1 MSIDIEA
8 AAGRLRGVAHRT
20 PVVTS
25 TQLDERLGARIFLKA
40 ENLQRMG
47 AFKFRGAYNRVST
60 LSTAE
65 RAAGVVTSSSGN
77 HAQALALAARLCDA
91 RATILMPSDA
101 PDSKRAATRGLR
113 RDGGRLRPLHR
124 RSRRADRGARRRA
137 GRHGR
142 PCLRRPVHHLRS
154 RDGRPR
160 ARRGDGRAGRAA
172 GLHRRGGLLAG
183 CSLAVKSRYP
193 ATRVYGVE
201 PEASDDWQRSLAAG
215 RRVRVDV
222 ASTVA
227 DGQQLPTPGEL
238 NFAVA
243 RDLLAGI
250 VTVTD
255 DEVISAM
262 RFLFERM
269 KLVVEPS
276 GASALAA
283 LLAGKLDVRGLRVGV
298 TALGRQH
305 RRGPLR
311 FAGPLRAARQLSG
324 SSERERSICSSP
336 ASRCS
341 RADAARCSACCS
353 AACARRAAS
362 SAASRSRSATAR
374 WVSASLASAS
384 ADSSWR
390 SPSAA
395 RARDSTRR

>member
-1 MSIDIEA
+1 MSRIDQIDVEA
-8 AAGRLRGVAHRT
+8 AAHRLRGVAHRT
-20 PVVTS
+20 PVLTS
-25 TQLDERLGARIFLKA
+25 TQLDRRLGGRIFLKA

-60 LSTAE
+60 LSAAA

-101 PDSKRAATRGLR
+101 PESKRAATR
-113 RDGGRLRPLHR
+113 DYGGAVVDFDRYT
-124 RSRRADRGARRRA
+124 ADRDALTAALADELGATVVHAYDDPYIISGA
-137 GRHGR
+137 GT
-142 PCLRRPVHHLRS
+142 
-154 RDGRPR
+154 
-160 ARRGDGRAGRAA
+160 A
-172 GLHRRGGLLAG
+172 GLELVEETGELDALLVCTGGGGLLAG

-193 ATRVYGVE
+193 ETRVYGVE

-222 ASTVA
+222 VSTVA

-255 DEVISAM
+255 DEVVGAM

-298 TALGRQH
+298 T
-305 RRGPLR
+305 
-311 FAGPLRAARQLSG
+311 LSG
-324 SSERERSICSSP
+324 GNI
-336 ASRCS
+336 
-341 RADAARCSACCS
+341 DAARF
-353 AACARRAAS
+353 
-362 SAASRSRSATAR
+362 
-374 WVSASLASAS
+374 ASLV
-384 ADSSWR
+384 R
-390 SPSAA
+390 
-395 RARDSTRR
+395 

>member
-1 MSIDIEA
+1 MSIDVEA

-25 TQLDERLGARIFLKA
+25 TQLDERLGGRIFLKA

-60 LSTAE
+60 LSAAE

-91 RATILMPSDA
+91 RATILMPTDA
-101 PDSKRAATRGLR
+101 PDSKRAATRAYGGTVVDFDR
-113 RDGGRLRPLHR
+113 YTDDRDALTAAL
-124 RSRRADRGARRRA
+124 ADELGATVVHAYDDPYIISGA
-137 GRHGR
+137 GT
-142 PCLRRPVHHLRS
+142 
-154 RDGRPR
+154 
-160 ARRGDGRAGRAA
+160 A
-172 GLHRRGGLLAG
+172 GLELVEETGELDALLVCTGGGGLLAG
-183 CSLAVKSRYP
+183 CSLAVTSRFP

-255 DEVISAM
+255 DEVIGAM

-298 TALGRQH
+298 T
-305 RRGPLR
+305 
-311 FAGPLRAARQLSG
+311 LSG
-324 SSERERSICSSP
+324 GNI
-336 ASRCS
+336 
-341 RADAARCSACCS
+341 DAARF
-353 AACARRAAS
+353 
-362 SAASRSRSATAR
+362 
-374 WVSASLASAS
+374 ASLV
-384 ADSSWR
+384 R
-390 SPSAA
+390 
-395 RARDSTRR
+395 

>member
-1 MSIDIEA
+1 MSRIDEIDIEA
-8 AAGRLRGVAHRT
+8 AAHRLGGVAHRT
-20 PVVTS
+20 PVLTS
-25 TQLDERLGARIFLKA
+25 TQLDQRLGGRIFLKA

-60 LSTAE
+60 LSAAE

-91 RATILMPSDA
+91 HATILMPSDA
-101 PDSKRAATRGLR
+101 PDSKRAATR
-113 RDGGRLRPLHR
+113 DYGGTVVDFDRYT
-124 RSRRADRGARRRA
+124 ADREALTAALADELGATVVHAYDDPYIISGA
-137 GRHGR
+137 GT
-142 PCLRRPVHHLRS
+142 
-154 RDGRPR
+154 
-160 ARRGDGRAGRAA
+160 A
-172 GLHRRGGLLAG
+172 GLELVEETGELDALLVCTGGGGLLAG

-222 ASTVA
+222 VSTVA

-255 DEVISAM
+255 DEVVSAM

-298 TALGRQH
+298 TLSGGNIDAV
-305 RRGPLR
+305 R
-311 FAGPLRAARQLSG
+311 FA
-324 SSERERSICSSP
+324 
-336 ASRCS
+336 
-341 RADAARCSACCS
+341 
-353 AACARRAAS
+353 
-362 SAASRSRSATAR
+362 
-374 WVSASLASAS
+374 SLV
-384 ADSSWR
+384 R
-390 SPSAA
+390 
-395 RARDSTRR
+395 

>member
-1 MSIDIEA
+1 MSRIDEIDIEA

-20 PVVTS
+20 PVLTS
-25 TQLDERLGARIFLKA
+25 TQLDQRLGGRIFLKA

-60 LSTAE
+60 LSPGE

-91 RATILMPSDA
+91 QATILMPSDA
-101 PDSKRAATRGLR
+101 PASKRAATRSY
-113 RDGGRLRPLHR
+113 GGKVVDFDRYT
-124 RSRRADRGARRRA
+124 ADREALTAALAEELGATIVHAYDDPYIISGA
-137 GRHGR
+137 GT
-142 PCLRRPVHHLRS
+142 
-154 RDGRPR
+154 
-160 ARRGDGRAGRAA
+160 A
-172 GLHRRGGLLAG
+172 GLELVEETGELDVLLVCTGGGGLLAG
-183 CSLAVKSRYP
+183 CGLGVRARYP
-193 ATRVYGVE
+193 ETRVYGVE

-222 ASTVA
+222 VSTVA

-250 VTVTD
+250 ITVTD
-255 DEVISAM
+255 DEVVRAM

-298 TALGRQH
+298 TLSGGNIDAD
-305 RRGPLR
+305 R
-311 FAGPLRAARQLSG
+311 FASLVHT
-324 SSERERSICSSP
+324 
-336 ASRCS
+336 
-341 RADAARCSACCS
+341 ADG
-353 AACARRAAS
+353 
-362 SAASRSRSATAR
+362 
-374 WVSASLASAS
+374 
-384 ADSSWR
+384 
-390 SPSAA
+390 
-395 RARDSTRR
+395 